1 MKGFDFLLPRESRDK
16 PKEFLTEDL
25 IIDGHGIV
33 FSDTVIQISNITH
46 IWVENL
52 SYRKALPN
60 PLITF
65 GIIGLLVFA
74 FGVIFQYIFSTITGM
89 AILAAVGF
97 GFYMWQ
103 HRSEVHRYA
112 VNIEL
117 TSGRHYSFMSPS
129 RAALAKPY
137 ALLRGL
143 ICEGGKPGKIVVN
156 VGNGT
161 VVSEVKEPAEGDGE
175 RLISHRGTE
184 ETEGAEDFENTGNIA
199 E

>member
-1 MKGFDFLLPRESRDK
+1 MKGLDFFLPRESRDK
-16 PKEFLTEDL
+16 PKEFLTED
-25 IIDGHGIV
+25 IIVDGRGIV

-65 GIIGLLVFA
+65 GVIGLLVFA
-74 FGVIFQYIFSTITGM
+74 FGVIFRYIFSTITGL
-89 AILAAVGF
+89 AILAVVGF
-97 GFYMWQ
+97 GYYMWQ
-103 HRSEVHRYA
+103 NRSEVQRYA

-117 TSGRHYSFMSPS
+117 TSGRHYSFLSPS
-129 RAALAKPY
+129 RMTLAKPY

-143 ICEGGKPGKIVVN
+143 ICEGGKPVKYVVN

-161 VVSEVKEPAEGDGE
+161 VVSEEGDGE
-175 RLISHRGTE
+175 RGTIFSHREKEGTE
-184 ETEGAEDFENTGNIA
+184 GTEDFKNTENTENI
-199 E
+199 